1 MEQTLVSAG
10 ANLTE
15 RDHGGTG
22 TIGGVTR
29 ESDMLG
35 TIVLILVVLW
45 FVGLLTSY
53 TLGGFLHL
61 VLVLAVAVLLLRV
74 IQGRRTA

>member
-1 MEQTLVSAG
+1 
-10 ANLTE
+10 
-15 RDHGGTG
+15 
-22 TIGGVTR
+22 
-29 ESDMLG
+29 MLG

-45 FVGLLTSY
+45 FVGLLTSSM
-53 TLGGFLHL
+53 LGGFLHL